1 MTFYLLKSTNEREHT
16 GDVILLKEEVSSLI
30 ARKFIS
36 KKETYYQIQIDMKSG
51 EDWFANFNTEDEAR
65 KVLQEL
71 SDKTIADDFMFGVK
85 DNTEKEKSLELLK
98 ALCEKS

>member
-1 MTFYLLKSTNEREHT
+1 
-16 GDVILLKEEVSSLI
+16 
-30 ARKFIS
+30 
-36 KKETYYQIQIDMKSG
+36 MKSG